1 MGVCIVLF
9 DKTQITGL
17 LITWSNELID
27 SHVPISLFSSLS
39 LPFQHVSLHQLVDN
53 IGKTRDARRG
63 RIADAKFLMQCLT
76 LLASSEASEAAA
88 QGSDSCCSRLKLLD
102 SGTGGL
108 GNPHPAPSVVVFD
121 TFLLDPSDSVKQP
134 IFSGG
139 LKQTTPTRHPPL
151 QCCRL
156 SHLFSYA
163 SSSTL
168 QPRQSVTR

>member
-39 LPFQHVSLHQLVDN
+39 LPFQHVSLRQLVDN
-53 IGKTRDARRG
+53 IGRTRDARRG
-63 RIADAKFLMQCLT
+63 RNADAKFLMQCST
-76 LLASSEASEAAA
+76 PLASSEASEAA
-88 QGSDSCCSRLKLLD
+88 GESDSCCSRLKLLD

-134 IFSGG
+134 IFSGD
-139 LKQTTPTRHPPL
+139 
-151 QCCRL
+151 
-156 SHLFSYA
+156 
-163 SSSTL
+163 
-168 QPRQSVTR
+168 